1 MTITDDQLMNLQAR
15 LDRVGLHLTVRTLA
29 RIHELIDDCQ
39 PDHRAEG
46 TQRDLLDLVRERMQR
61 DE

>member
-1 MTITDDQLMNLQAR
+1 MTITESQLINLQAR

-39 PDHRAEG
+39 PDERAEG

-61 DE
+61 DQ